1 MISLY
6 KINENMLSLLSVIE
20 ANEGELT
27 DEVLE
32 QLEINNEELQT
43 KSESYLAVIK
53 NREALNTQIDDEVKR
68 LQAMKKANN
77 NLVLRLK
84 NSLLNAVNIFGEFE
98 TGLIK
103 FGIRKSTT
111 VEVNGIV
118 NDLPKEFKTVKVTE
132 QPNKAEIKKSLQRG
146 EQIEGCALITNYNLK
161 IN

>member
-1 MISLY
+1 MNSLY

-77 NLVLRLK
+77 NLVSRLK

-98 TGLIK
+98 TGLVK

-111 VEVNGIV
+111 VEVTGIV
-118 NDLPKEFKTVKVTE
+118 NDLPKEYKTVKVTE

>member
-53 NREALNTQIDDEVKR
+53 NREALNTQIDDELKR

-98 TGLIK
+98 TGLVK

-111 VEVNGIV
+111 VEVTGIV
-118 NDLPKEFKTVKVTE
+118 NDLPKEYKTVKVTE

-146 EQIEGCALITNYNLK
+146 EQIEGCALVTNYNLK

>member
-1 MISLY
+1 MSSLY

-27 DEVLE
+27 DEVLQ

-77 NLVLRLK
+77 NLVSRLK

-103 FGIRKSTT
+103 FGTRKSTT
-111 VEVNGIV
+111 VEVTGIV
-118 NDLPKEFKTVKVTE
+118 NDLPKEYKTVKVTE

>member
-1 MISLY
+1 
-6 KINENMLSLLSVIE
+6 MLSLLSVIE

-53 NREALNTQIDDEVKR
+53 NREALNTQIDDELKR

-77 NLVLRLK
+77 NLVSRLK

-98 TGLIK
+98 VGLIK
-103 FGIRKSTT
+103 FGIRKSTA

-118 NDLPKEFKTVKVTE
+118 NDLPKEYKTVKVTE

-146 EQIEGCALITNYNLK
+146 EQIEGCALVTNYNLK

>member
-1 MISLY
+1 MNSLY
-6 KINENMLSLLSVIE
+6 KINENMLSLLGVIE

-53 NREALNTQIDDEVKR
+53 NREALNLQIDDELKR

-77 NLVLRLK
+77 NLVSKLK

-98 TGLIK
+98 VGLLK
-103 FGIRKSTT
+103 FGLRKSTT
-111 VEVNGIV
+111 VEVTGIV
-118 NDLPKEFKTVKVTE
+118 NDLPKEYKTVKVTE

-146 EQIEGCALITNYNLK
+146 EQIEGCALVTNYNLK

>member
-6 KINENMLSLLSVIE
+6 KINENMLSLLSDIE

-27 DEVLE
+27 DEVLA
-32 QLEINNEELQT
+32 QLEINNEELYE
-43 KSESYLAVIK
+43 KSVNYLAVIK
-53 NREALNTQIDDEVKR
+53 NRESLNNQIDDEVKR

-77 NLVLRLK
+77 NLVSRLK

-146 EQIEGCALITNYNLK
+146 EQIEGCALVTNYNLK

>member
-1 MISLY
+1 MSSLY
-6 KINENMLSLLSVIE
+6 KINEKMLTLLNDIE

-27 DEVLE
+27 DEVIN
-32 QLEINNEELQT
+32 QLEITNDELQT

-53 NREALNTQIDDEVKR
+53 NRESLNTQIDEEVKR

-77 NLVLRLK
+77 NLILRLK

-98 TGLIK
+98 VGLIK

-111 VEVNGIV
+111 VEVTGIV
-118 NDLPKEFKTVKVTE
+118 NELPKEFKTVKVTE

>member
-1 MISLY
+1 MSSLY
-6 KINENMLSLLSVIE
+6 KINEKMLTLLSDIE

-27 DEVLE
+27 DEVVN
-32 QLEINNEELQT
+32 QLEITNDELQT

-53 NREALNTQIDDEVKR
+53 NRESLNTQIDEEVKR

-98 TGLIK
+98 VGLIK
-103 FGIRKSTT
+103 FGLRKSTT
-111 VEVNGIV
+111 VEVTGIV
-118 NDLPKEFKTVKVTE
+118 NELPKEFKTVKVTE

>member
-1 MISLY
+1 
-6 KINENMLSLLSVIE
+6 MLSLLSVIE

-32 QLEINNEELQT
+32 QLEINNEELYE
-43 KSESYLAVIK
+43 KSVNYLAVIK
-53 NREALNTQIDDEVKR
+53 NRESLNNQIDDEVRR

-77 NLVLRLK
+77 NLISRLK

-118 NDLPKEFKTVKVTE
+118 NDLPKEYKTVKVTE

-146 EQIEGCALITNYNLK
+146 EQIEGCALVTNYNLK

>member
-1 MISLY
+1 MSSLY
-6 KINENMLSLLSVIE
+6 KINEKMLSLLSDIE

-27 DEVLE
+27 DEVLA
-32 QLEINNEELQT
+32 QLEINNEELYE
-43 KSESYLAVIK
+43 KSVNYLAVIK
-53 NREALNTQIDDEVKR
+53 NRESLNTQIDDEVKR

-77 NLVLRLK
+77 NLVSRLK

-132 QPNKAEIKKSLQRG
+132 QPNKAEIKKALSRG
-146 EQIEGCALITNYNLK
+146 EEIEGCALINNYNLK

>member
-1 MISLY
+1 MSSLY
-6 KINENMLSLLSVIE
+6 KINEKMLTLLNDIE

-27 DEVLE
+27 DEVIS
-32 QLEINNEELQT
+32 QLEITNDELQT
-43 KSESYLAVIK
+43 KSESYLSVIK
-53 NREALNTQIDDEVKR
+53 NRESLNTQIDEEVKR

-98 TGLIK
+98 VGLIK
-103 FGIRKSTT
+103 FGLRKSTT
-111 VEVNGIV
+111 VEVTGIV
-118 NDLPKEFKTVKVTE
+118 NELPKEFKTVKVTE
-132 QPNKAEIKKSLQRG
+132 QPNKSEIKKSLQKG

>member
-6 KINENMLSLLSVIE
+6 KINEKMLTLLNDIE

-27 DEVLE
+27 NEVIS
-32 QLEINNEELQT
+32 QLEITNDELQT

-53 NREALNTQIDDEVKR
+53 NRESLNTQIDEEVKR

-98 TGLIK
+98 VGLIK

-111 VEVNGIV
+111 VEVKGIV
-118 NDLPKEFKTVKVTE
+118 NELPKEFKTVKVTE
-132 QPNKAEIKKSLQRG
+132 QPNKSEIKKSLQRG

>member
-53 NREALNTQIDDEVKR
+53 NREALNTQIDDELKR

-98 TGLIK
+98 VGLVK

-111 VEVNGIV
+111 VEVTGIV
-118 NDLPKEFKTVKVTE
+118 NDLPKEYKTVKVTE

>member
-1 MISLY
+1 MSSLY
-6 KINENMLSLLSVIE
+6 KINEKMLTLLSDIE

-27 DEVLE
+27 DEVVN
-32 QLEINNEELQT
+32 QLEITNDELQT

-53 NREALNTQIDDEVKR
+53 NRESLNTQIDEEVKR

-77 NLVLRLK
+77 NLILRLK

-98 TGLIK
+98 VGLIK

-111 VEVNGIV
+111 VEVTGIV
-118 NDLPKEFKTVKVTE
+118 NELPKEFKTVKVTE

>member
-1 MISLY
+1 MSSLY
-6 KINENMLSLLSVIE
+6 KINENMLYLLSVIE

-27 DEVLE
+27 DEVLQ

-84 NSLLNAVNIFGEFE
+84 NSLLNAVNIFGAFE
-98 TGLIK
+98 VGLVK
-103 FGIRKSTT
+103 FGTRKSTT
-111 VEVNGIV
+111 VEVTGIV
-118 NDLPKEFKTVKVTE
+118 NDLPKEYKTVKVTE

>member
-1 MISLY
+1 MSSLY

-32 QLEINNEELQT
+32 QLEINNEDLQT

-53 NREALNTQIDDEVKR
+53 NREALNTQIDDELKR

-77 NLVLRLK
+77 NLVSRLK

-118 NDLPKEFKTVKVTE
+118 NDLPKEYKTVKVTE

-146 EQIEGCALITNYNLK
+146 EQIEGCALVTNYNLK

>member
-1 MISLY
+1 MSSLY
-6 KINENMLSLLSVIE
+6 KINEKMLTLLSDIE

-27 DEVLE
+27 DEVIN
-32 QLEINNEELQT
+32 QLEITNDELQI
-43 KSESYLAVIK
+43 KSQSYLAVIK
-53 NREALNTQIDDEVKR
+53 NRESLNTQIDEEVKR

-98 TGLIK
+98 VGLIK
-103 FGIRKSTT
+103 FGLRKSTT
-111 VEVNGIV
+111 VEVTGIV
-118 NDLPKEFKTVKVTE
+118 NELPKEFKTVKVTE

>member
-1 MISLY
+1 MSSLY
-6 KINENMLSLLSVIE
+6 KINEKMLTLLNDIE

-27 DEVLE
+27 DEVIN
-32 QLEINNEELQT
+32 QLEITNDELQT

-53 NREALNTQIDDEVKR
+53 NRESLNTQIDEEVKR

-98 TGLIK
+98 VGLIK
-103 FGIRKSTT
+103 FGLRKSTT
-111 VEVNGIV
+111 VEVTGIV
-118 NDLPKEFKTVKVTE
+118 NELPKEFKTVKVTE

>member
-1 MISLY
+1 MSSLY
-6 KINENMLSLLSVIE
+6 KINEKMLTLLSDIE
-20 ANEGELT
+20 ENEGELT
-27 DEVLE
+27 DEVIN
-32 QLEINNEELQT
+32 QLEITNDELQT

-53 NREALNTQIDDEVKR
+53 NRESLNTQIDEEVKR

-98 TGLIK
+98 VGLIK
-103 FGIRKSTT
+103 FGLRKSTT
-111 VEVNGIV
+111 VEVTGIV
-118 NDLPKEFKTVKVTE
+118 NELPKEFKTVKVTE

>member
-32 QLEINNEELQT
+32 QLEINNEDLQT

-53 NREALNTQIDDEVKR
+53 NREALNTQIDDELKR

-98 TGLIK
+98 VGLIK

-111 VEVNGIV
+111 VEVTGIV
-118 NDLPKEFKTVKVTE
+118 NDLPKEYKTVKVTE

-146 EQIEGCALITNYNLK
+146 EQIEGCALVTNYNLK

>member
-53 NREALNTQIDDEVKR
+53 NREALNTQIDDELKR

-84 NSLLNAVNIFGEFE
+84 SSLLNAVNIFGEFE
-98 TGLIK
+98 TGLVK

-111 VEVNGIV
+111 VEVTGIV
-118 NDLPKEFKTVKVTE
+118 NDLPKEYKTVKVTE

-146 EQIEGCALITNYNLK
+146 EQIEGCALVTNYNLK

>member
-6 KINENMLSLLSVIE
+6 KINEKMLTLLNDIE

-27 DEVLE
+27 DEVIN
-32 QLEINNEELQT
+32 QLEITNDELQT

-53 NREALNTQIDDEVKR
+53 NRESLNTQIDEEVKR

-77 NLVLRLK
+77 NLILRLK

-98 TGLIK
+98 VGLIK
-103 FGIRKSTT
+103 FGLRKSTT
-111 VEVNGIV
+111 VEVTGIV
-118 NDLPKEFKTVKVTE
+118 NELPKEFKTVKVTE

>member
-53 NREALNTQIDDEVKR
+53 NREALNTQIDDELKR

-98 TGLIK
+98 VGLIK
-103 FGIRKSTT
+103 FGLRKSTT

-118 NDLPKEFKTVKVTE
+118 NDLPKEYKTVKVTE

-146 EQIEGCALITNYNLK
+146 EQIDGCALITNYNLK

>member
-1 MISLY
+1 MSSLY
-6 KINENMLSLLSVIE
+6 KINEKMLSLLSDIE

-32 QLEINNEELQT
+32 QLEINNEELYE
-43 KSESYLAVIK
+43 KSVNYLAVIK

-77 NLVLRLK
+77 NLVSRLK

-146 EQIEGCALITNYNLK
+146 EQIEGCALVTNYNLK

>member
-53 NREALNTQIDDEVKR
+53 NREALNTQIDDELKR

-77 NLVLRLK
+77 NLVSRLK

-98 TGLIK
+98 VGLIK
-103 FGIRKSTT
+103 FGIRKSTA

-118 NDLPKEFKTVKVTE
+118 NDLPKEYKTVKVTE

-146 EQIEGCALITNYNLK
+146 EQIEGCALVTNYNLK

>member
-1 MISLY
+1 MSSLY

-77 NLVLRLK
+77 NLVSRLK

-98 TGLIK
+98 TGL
-103 FGIRKSTT
+103 
-111 VEVNGIV
+111 
-118 NDLPKEFKTVKVTE
+118 VT
-132 QPNKAEIKKSLQRG
+132 SLNL
-146 EQIEGCALITNYNLK
+146 ILDAL
-161 IN
+161 

>member
-53 NREALNTQIDDEVKR
+53 NREALNTQIDDELKR

-98 TGLIK
+98 VGLIK

-111 VEVNGIV
+111 VEVTGIV
-118 NDLPKEFKTVKVTE
+118 NDLPKEYKTVKVTE